1 MPAHDPILFD
11 LDGTL
16 VESGPGVTA
25 SVRHA
30 LADLGE
36 PIPAAAELDRFIG
49 PPLAD
54 SFRDVC
60 GLDPVRVTAAI
71 AAYREYYAEH
81 GQFDACLYPGV
92 PELLDGLGRAG
103 RTLAVATS
111 KASVFAESVLEH
123 FALRHHFRVVVGAEL
138 DGTRVRKADIL
149 QVALERLDMPVE
161 GAVLVGDRYHDVF
174 GAGTVG
180 IPCIGVLWGYGS
192 ADELR
197 SAGASALVAT
207 PADLLALLGA

>member
-1 MPAHDPILFD
+1 MPGHDPILFD

-16 VESGPGVTA
+16 VQSGPGVMA

-30 LADLGE
+30 LAELGE
-36 PIPAAAELDRFIG
+36 PIPPDSQMHRFIG
-49 PPLAD
+49 PPLAE

-60 GLDPVRVTAAI
+60 GLDPARAAAAI

-81 GQFDACLYPGV
+81 GQFDSTLYAGV
-92 PELLDGLGRAG
+92 PELLDALRGAG

-111 KASVFAESVLEH
+111 KASVFAESALEH
-123 FALRHHFRVVVGAEL
+123 FALRHHFRVVVGARL
-138 DGTRVRKADIL
+138 DGTRVRKADVL
-149 QVALERLDMPVE
+149 RVALERLGMPVG

-174 GAGTVG
+174 GAITVG

-192 ADELR
+192 ADELT
-197 SAGASALVAT
+197 SAGASSLVST
-207 PADLLALLGA
+207 PADLLALLAG